1 VLMLEQAGK
10 LSRDDTIQTYLSELP
25 GFGKPITIR
34 DLLHHTS
41 GLWDYWQVLPYTGY
55 RKQDYLDF
63 NDVMTLLRHQ
73 RKLRFDPGTQWSYCN
88 TNYAFLAEI
97 VERVS
102 GQSFSDW
109 TRQNI
114 FKPLKM
120 WDSFAQSDC
129 FALIPDRADS
139 YHRNGDAYERSHH
152 LNVDFAGQSH
162 LFSTVDDM
170 VTWLDNFRTRS
181 LGGKMLMT
189 RMVRKGRLND
199 GDEIFYA
206 AGLGVNKYR
215 GATTVGHS
223 GSTGGF
229 NAAVLYLPEFQVGVV
244 ILANVD
250 SINPEKMASR
260 ILDIY
265 LGDQLD
271 PLPARPE
278 RQKKPFIKLDP
289 GEYQKFV
296 GGYLLEETETRLAI
310 FRSGDRL
317 MGAIH
322 GVGMDSFYPTSEIEF
337 DTRSRSC
344 QLTFSRDQKE
354 RSRRVRVVLKGKE
367 MWANSIQ
374 PDTPV
379 ARLLED
385 YSGPY
390 YSGELGVVYE
400 LTPRDGRL
408 VLSHRRM
415 GERMLQFIE
424 RDHFVGRPGFLKFNR
439 GDQGEVSG
447 FDLWDE
453 VFGEGEI
460 TFEKW
465 RK

>member
-1 VLMLEQAGK
+1 
-10 LSRDDTIQTYLSELP
+10 
-25 GFGKPITIR
+25 
-34 DLLHHTS
+34 
-41 GLWDYWQVLPYTGY
+41 
-55 RKQDYLDF
+55 
-63 NDVMTLLRHQ
+63 
-73 RKLRFDPGTQWSYCN
+73 GTQWSYCN

-102 GQSFSDW
+102 GQSFAEW

-170 VTWLDNFRTRS
+170 VRWLDNFRTWS

-189 RMVRKGRLND
+189 RMVRKGKLND
-199 GDEIFYA
+199 GEEVFYA

-215 GATTVGHS
+215 GATTIGHS
-223 GSTGGF
+223 GSTEGF
-229 NAAVLYLPEFQVGVV
+229 KAAVLYLPEFEVGVV

-250 SINPEKMASR
+250 SINPEKTANR

-265 LGDQLD
+265 LRDQLD

-278 RQKKPFIKLDP
+278 RREKPFIELDP
-289 GEYQKFV
+289 EEYQKFV
-296 GGYLLEETETRLAI
+296 RGYILEETETRLAM
-310 FRSGDRL
+310 FRSGDRM

-322 GVGMDSFYPTSEIEF
+322 GVGTDYFYPTSKNEF
-337 DTRSRSC
+337 NTMSRNC
-344 QLTFSRDQKE
+344 QVTFFEDHE
-354 RSRRVRVVLKGKE
+354 GRVHRLRIVLKGKE
-367 MWANSIQ
+367 MWADRIE
-374 PDTPV
+374 PDSPNDG
-379 ARLLED
+379 LLEEC
-385 YSGPY
+385 GGVY
-390 YSGELGVVYE
+390 YSDELGVVYE
-400 LTPRDGRL
+400 LTPRDGKL

-415 GERMLQFIE
+415 GKRMLQFIE
-424 RDHFVGRPGFLKFNR
+424 RDHFVGRLGFLKFNR
-439 GDQGEVSG
+439 GDEGEVAG
-447 FDLWDE
+447 FNLWDE